1 MPRTGAKFDLS
12 SYDDI
17 FSSQAERDEKKAE
30 QEGDTGERVKMVELS
45 KLVPFKNHP
54 FKVKDD
60 EDMEKTVD
68 SIKQFG
74 VLNPVIVRPNEDG
87 TFEIVSGHRRCH
99 ASELAGLETVPA
111 IIRNLDDDAATILM
125 VDSNLQRETLLPSE
139 RAWAFKMKLDA
150 IKHQGVKRENANGFA
165 SVQLGRKFEA
175 TDLIAEE
182 SAESRSQVKRFIRL
196 TELIPEL
203 LEMVDT
209 KQLAFNPA
217 VELSYITTDQQKDF
231 LEAMDYAQTTPSLS
245 QAQRIKKLSQDG
257 LCTFEAMCAVMD
269 EEKKPE
275 QDHVTIK
282 NDVLRKYF
290 PKDATPRQMEDQIIK
305 LLDQWQKKKQRME
318 CL

>member
-17 FSSQAERDEKKAE
+17 FSSQAERDSKKAE
-30 QEGDTGERVKMVELS
+30 QETDTGERVKLVELA

-68 SIKQFG
+68 SIRQFG

-99 ASELAGLETVPA
+99 ASELAGLDAVPA
-111 IIRNLDDDAATILM
+111 IVRELDDDAATILM

-150 IKHQGVKRENANGFA
+150 IKHQGVKRESA
-165 SVQLGRKFEA
+165 SSQIGMKLQA
-175 TDLIAEE
+175 LDLVGME
-182 SAESRSQVKRFIRL
+182 SGDSRNQVHRFIRL
-196 TELIPEL
+196 TELLPDL

-209 KQLAFNPA
+209 KQIAFNPA
-217 VELSYITTDQQKDF
+217 VELSYITPEEQKDF

-257 LCTFEAMCAVMD
+257 MCTFEAMCAVMD

-275 QDHVTIK
+275 LDHVTIK